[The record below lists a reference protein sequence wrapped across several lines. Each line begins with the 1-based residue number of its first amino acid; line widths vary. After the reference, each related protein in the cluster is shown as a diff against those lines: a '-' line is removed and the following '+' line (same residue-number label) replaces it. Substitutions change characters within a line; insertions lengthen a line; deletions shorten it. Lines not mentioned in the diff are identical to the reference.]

1 MRKQATDSET
11 WRQPP
16 HASNTHST
24 EAVFVSWKR
33 ARYAATVLKLVT
45 APPTNERGPRYME
58 KALAAIHQANH
69 QRASVVFEYGSSQ
82 QRVGLFVEVSD
93 DLEQL
98 VCGPITANYPQCS
111 VTTVEPE
118 SSLDSVNHETLSAE
132 LTLAPELFPILRH
145 GQFEDQ
151 LNRNFADPINGIL
164 RAIKP
169 DESTR
174 CRVEIAARPAS
185 HRRRHAAIK
194 ALHRLD
200 RPFFHHH
207 HRLAGFYARH
217 ITRRMT
223 WPLAWIVGLLAIR
236 SDTHFGTNTLVT
248 STSRTH
254 EREADLQAASDKLG
268 GHLFEVRIRL
278 SVTASASEHRRAQ
291 DRLHAMTGSL
301 GAFTRSRLAV
311 FRLGPLHRGGLQPM
325 RGRGFLLSHEELAT
339 LWHPPTATVLAEQMQ
354 TTEFPELE
362 APAKFYSGREEEAV
376 IVGRIQFRDD
386 RRVIGIGQEDR
397 RRHLYIVG
405 KTGMGKTTLLLNQLH
420 ADLQAGHGVCLVDP
434 HGDLATS
441 ILRLM
446 PTHRTNDVIVFD
458 AGDREFAVSFN
469 PLACRDDSLID
480 QVTSGVVS
488 AFKKLHDSWGPRLED
503 TLRNAVFAIVEQ
515 GGTMLELMR
524 LLAERNFRDFIVPK
538 IRDDVVRSFWMH
550 EFASWDD
557 RYRTEAVAAIQ
568 NKIRPFLTNR
578 TMRAIVSQP
587 DRSLN
592 LREIMD
598 QGKVL
603 IVNLS
608 KGRVGEDNATLLGA
622 FLVTA
627 IQQAAMTRADVPEA
641 DRRDFYLYIDE
652 FQNFTTSSFA
662 SILSEARKYRLSLT
676 IAHQYLKQL
685 DEATSDAVFGNVGS
699 IVAFQVGAD
708 DAEPL
713 AEQLSKHHGQLTS
726 QDLTNLPKFIA
737 YARLLIDGMPSNPFS
752 MQSLSPPTI
761 TEDRLAIVSE
771 RSRREHAVRR
781 AIPPC

>member
-1 MRKQATDSET
+1 
-11 WRQPP
+11 
-16 HASNTHST
+16 
-24 EAVFVSWKR
+24 
-33 ARYAATVLKLVT
+33 
-45 APPTNERGPRYME
+45 ME
-58 KALAAIHQANH
+58 KALASIHQANH
-69 QRASVVFEYGSSQ
+69 ERQPVSLFYGIHEG
-82 QRVGLFVEVSD
+82 RVGLFLRSPQCLEEIVTNPLTAHYPNCSIATIEDAECCPPGWETWTS
-93 DLEQL
+93 DLEL
-98 VCGPITANYPQCS
+98 V
-111 VTTVEPE
+111 
-118 SSLDSVNHETLSAE
+118 
-132 LTLAPELFPILRH
+132 PELFPILRH
-145 GQFEDQ
+145 AQFEDM
-151 LNRNFADPINGIL
+151 LNHNFADPASGIL

-169 DESTR
+169 DEHLTCSI
-174 CRVEIAARPAS
+174 EIIAAPAAPS
-185 HRRRHAAIK
+185 RTHQAVNCVK
-194 ALHRLD
+194 RLD
-200 RPFFHHH
+200 REFFRHH
-207 HRLAGFYARH
+207 HRLARYYARH
-217 ITRRMT
+217 ITRSHG
-223 WPLAWIVGLLAIR
+223 WLLAWFLGLIALTSAEPPR
-236 SDTHFGTNTLVT
+236 TPLDT
-248 STSRTH
+248 STSRVH
-254 EREADLQAASDKLG
+254 EREDDLQAASDKIG
-268 GHLFEVRIRL
+268 GHLFETHIRL
-278 SVTASASEHRRAQ
+278 SVAASA
-291 DRLHAMTGSL
+291 DRHHEAVNRIRQMAGAF
-301 GAFTRSRLAV
+301 GAFTKSRLAT
-311 FRLGPLHRGGLQPM
+311 FRLGPIRRGQSRLPHS
-325 RGRGFLLSHEELAT
+325 RGFILSHEELAT

-354 TTEFPELE
+354 TTEFAELE
-362 APAKFYSGREEEAV
+362 APAKFYSGRENGAV
-376 IVGRIQFRDD
+376 IVGQIRFRDD
-386 RRVIGIGQEDR
+386 RRIIGISQEDR

-405 KTGMGKTTLLLNQLH
+405 KTGMGKTTLLQNQIH
-420 ADLQAGHGVCLVDP
+420 ADIEAGRGVCLVDP
-434 HGDLATS
+434 HGDLAVS

-446 PTHRTNDVIVFD
+446 PTHRTNDVILFD

-469 PLACRDDSLID
+469 PLACRDPALID

-524 LLAERNFRDFIVPK
+524 LLAERNFRDVIVPK
-538 IRDDVVRSFWMH
+538 IRDDVVHSFWMH

-622 FLVTA
+622 FLITA
-627 IQQAAMTRADVPEA
+627 IQQAAMTRADIPEA

-685 DEATSDAVFGNVGS
+685 DEATGDAVFGNVGS

-713 AEQLSKHHGQLTS
+713 AEQLSKHPGQLKS
-726 QDLTNLPKFIA
+726 QDLTNLPRYTA

-752 MQSLSPPTI
+752 MQSLTPPAVTD
-761 TEDRLAIVSE
+761 DRLAIVSE
-771 RSRREHAVRR
+771 RSRREHARPLRNVKIESAEPWR
-781 AIPPC
+781 A

>member
-1 MRKQATDSET
+1 
-11 WRQPP
+11 
-16 HASNTHST
+16 
-24 EAVFVSWKR
+24 
-33 ARYAATVLKLVT
+33 
-45 APPTNERGPRYME
+45 ME

-69 QRASVVFEYGSSQ
+69 LRQPMSLEFGTHEG
-82 QRVGLFVEVSD
+82 RVALFLRSLQSMEDFVT
-93 DLEQL
+93 
-98 VCGPITANYPQCS
+98 GPITANYPNCS
-111 VTTVEPE
+111 ITTVEQNEPCPTQW
-118 SSLDSVNHETLSAE
+118 ETWAAE
-132 LTLAPELFPILRH
+132 LELVPELFPILRH
-145 GQFEDQ
+145 AQFEDM

-169 DESTR
+169 DEQAQCRIEIIISPAKPRR
-174 CRVEIAARPAS
+174 CHQAA
-185 HRRRHAAIK
+185 HVVK
-194 ALHRLD
+194 RLD
-200 RPFFHHH
+200 REFFHHH
-207 HRLAGFYARH
+207 HRLARYYARH
-217 ITRRMT
+217 ITRPHG
-223 WPLAWIVGLLAIR
+223 WLLAWMLGIVAWR
-236 SDTHFGTNTLVT
+236 SPEPSRTTLET
-248 STSRTH
+248 STSRLH
-254 EREADLQAASDKLG
+254 DREDDLQAASEKVG
-268 GHLFEVRIRL
+268 GHLFESHIRLIVTAPAEHQREASDRIRQM
-278 SVTASASEHRRAQ
+278 AGAF
-291 DRLHAMTGSL
+291 
-301 GAFTRSRLAV
+301 GAFTKSRLAT
-311 FRLGPLHRGGLQPM
+311 FRLGPIRKASLKLL

-354 TTEFPELE
+354 TTEFTELE
-362 APAKFYSGREEEAV
+362 APAKFYSGREDGAV
-376 IVGRIQFRDD
+376 IVGQIRFRDD
-386 RRVIGIGQEDR
+386 RRIIGISQEDR

-405 KTGMGKTTLLLNQLH
+405 KTGMGKTTLLQNQIH
-420 ADLQAGHGVCLVDP
+420 ADINASRGVCLVDP

-446 PTHRTNDVIVFD
+446 PTHRTNDVILFD

-469 PLACRDDSLID
+469 PLACRDPALID

-524 LLAERNFRDFIVPK
+524 LLAERNFRDVIVPK

-627 IQQAAMTRADVPEA
+627 IQQAAMTRADIPEA

-699 IVAFQVGAD
+699 IIAFQVGAD

-713 AEQLSKHHGQLTS
+713 AEQLSKHPGQLTS
-726 QDLTNLPKFIA
+726 QDLTNLPRYTA

-752 MQSLSPPTI
+752 MQSLSPPAVTD
-761 TEDRLAIVSE
+761 DRLAIVSE
-771 RSRREHAVRR
+771 RSRREHAQAFEHIHA
-781 AIPPC
+781 AIAGQWQR

>member
-1 MRKQATDSET
+1 MLKSL
-11 WRQPP
+11 
-16 HASNTHST
+16 
-24 EAVFVSWKR
+24 
-33 ARYAATVLKLVT
+33 AAP
-45 APPTNERGPRYME
+45 ATNERGPRYME

-69 QRASVVFEYGSSQ
+69 QHQPIVFGYGSSQ
-82 QRVGLFVEVSD
+82 QRVGLFVEFPDEV
-93 DLEQL
+93 EQL
-98 VCGPITANYPQCS
+98 VCDPITANYPQCS
-111 VTTVEPE
+111 VTNAEPE
-118 SSLDSVNHETLSAE
+118 TSLLDSTEPETWSAE
-132 LTLAPELFPILRH
+132 LSLVPELFPILRH

-169 DESTR
+169 DESCR
-174 CRVEIAARPAS
+174 CRVAIEVRPAR
-185 HRRRHAAIK
+185 HRRCHAAMK
-194 ALHRLD
+194 AVHRLD

-207 HRLAGFYARH
+207 HRLAAFYARH

-223 WPLAWIVGLLAIR
+223 WPLAWIIGLFAAR
-236 SDTHFGTNTLVT
+236 SDGHFAANTLVT

-268 GHLFEVRIRL
+268 GHLFEAHIHL
-278 SVTASASEHRRAQ
+278 SVTVQRAEIVRVG
-291 DRLHAMTGSL
+291 DRLHALAGAF
-301 GAFTRSRLAV
+301 GAFTRSRLGM
-311 FRLGPLHRGGLQPM
+311 FRLGPVQRGCLRQSC
-325 RGRGFLLSHEELAT
+325 GRGFLLSHEELAT

-354 TTEFPELE
+354 TTEFTELE
-362 APAKFYSGREEEAV
+362 APGRFYSGEEEGAV

-386 RRVIGIGQEDR
+386 RRVIGISQEDR

-405 KTGMGKTTLLLNQLH
+405 KTGMGKTTLLQNQIH
-420 ADLQAGHGVCLVDP
+420 ADIEAGRGVCLIDP
-434 HGDLATS
+434 HGDLATN
-441 ILRLM
+441 IVRMM
-446 PTHRTNDVIVFD
+446 PTHRTNDVILFD

-469 PLACRDDSLID
+469 PLACRDPAMID

-503 TLRNAVFAIVEQ
+503 TLRNAVSAIVEQ

-568 NKIRPFLTNR
+568 NNIRPFLSNR

-622 FLVTA
+622 LLVTA
-627 IQQAAMTRADVPEA
+627 IQQAAMTRADIPEA
-641 DRRDFYLYIDE
+641 DRRDFYLTIDE

-662 SILSEARKYRLSLT
+662 SILSEARKYRLNLT

-685 DEATSDAVFGNVGS
+685 DDSTADAVFGNVGS
-699 IVAFQVGAD
+699 IIAFQVGTD
-708 DAEPL
+708 DAEVL
-713 AEQLSKHHGQLTS
+713 AEQLSKHSGQLTP
-726 QDLTNLPKFIA
+726 QDLTNLPRYTA
-737 YARLLIDGMPSNPFS
+737 YGRLLIDGMPSNPFS
-752 MQSLSPPTI
+752 LRTLAAPTI
-761 TEDRLAIVSE
+761 TGDRYAVVTE
-771 RSRREHAVRR
+771 RSHRLYAQPFERVQSGIAGKWLT
-781 AIPPC
+781 